1 MNKLVIK
8 LNRKKTHLSS
18 FTEWGYGEVLI
29 QDIHNH
35 YRDDCVSRD
44 DDVDTN
50 DYYLDVNGD
59 DKSHIKEHACGGE
72 HHSNLDID
80 TRIRRSTIDNS
91 EHRYNDDDND
101 LWVPILRSTT
111 GEQIGVMLI
120 SAIRTPVFDDG
131 NTTTTTAAC
140 DSDDDNR

>member
-1 MNKLVIK
+1 VNKLVIK

-35 YRDDCVSRD
+35 YRDDIDSRDD

-50 DYYLDVNGD
+50 DYLDVNGD
-59 DKSHIKEHACGGE
+59 DKNHIKEHDCGRE
-72 HHSNLDID
+72 YHSNRDID
-80 TRIRRSTIDNS
+80 TITRRLTMDNNN
-91 EHRYNDDDND
+91 HDHDHDDND

-120 SAIRTPVFDDG
+120 SAVRTPV
-131 NTTTTTAAC
+131 
-140 DSDDDNR
+140 

>member
-35 YRDDCVSRD
+35 YRDDSDSRD
-44 DDVDTN
+44 DVDN
-50 DYYLDVNGD
+50 DYLDVNGD
-59 DKSHIKEHACGGE
+59 DKSHIKEHACGRE
-72 HHSNLDID
+72 RHSNLDID
-80 TRIRRSTIDNS
+80 SRTHRSTIDNF
-91 EHRYNDDDND
+91 EHRNNDDDND

-120 SAIRTPVFDDG
+120 SAVRTPVFDGD
-131 NTTTTTAAC
+131 TTATTAAC
-140 DSDDDNR
+140 DDGDNR